1 LFVILRDIILSQIGF
16 EHEICTI
23 FGWFLLDNLGRGI
36 RQLNQLRCLPF

>member
-23 FGWFLLDNLGRGI
+23 FG
-36 RQLNQLRCLPF
+36 